1 MRRSATRRMARLTQ
15 PWDKSHGYRQFHRT
29 AMPPDKVRKMWV
41 TISPPTKRY
50 FLSAGGVGAK
60 ILKVMASGATPIA
73 LTLK

>member
-1 MRRSATRRMARLTQ
+1 MEERENLRSLMQ
-15 PWDKSHGYRQFHRT
+15 PCVPLLVENSNR
-29 AMPPDKVRKMWV
+29 
-41 TISPPTKRY
+41 TKRY